1 MDGPYPEGVEG
12 GGGMIFAP
20 SLHECQQFEQ
30 HIHFLNQNA
39 VIPHEKKKVP
49 NITSYIPAATP
60 ICYVFS
66 PTFEDYLCK
75 VAIS

>member
-1 MDGPYPEGVEG
+1 MDGPYPEGVEE

-39 VIPHEKKKVP
+39 VIPHEKKSTK
-49 NITSYIPAATP
+49 Y
-60 ICYVFS
+60 Y
-66 PTFEDYLCK
+66 
-75 VAIS
+75 